1 MSDLPRYITDHLE
14 IFSIIGLENFQE
26 TCMKALQLK
35 DKLETIKKV
44 VERYTKNDKIDK
56 VLINQGINPSEIE
69 IDIKMFFNDL
79 QQKIIN
85 KVEVIRERYKGIEIE
100 SLDEDKYCRFRAMT
114 PDKYDN
120 TLLDY
125 MVSYIKSSK
134 EKAEETMKNMLDK
147 LTKMIEDLVNKKL
160 LDATILNE
168 IRNIHDLSKE
178 RILYLENY
186 IINNLYNKGINV
198 NGALKK
204 LLDEVSKVSNR
215 LGIESTIING
225 KNVYVSKIINE
236 ISKLD
241 ISNIRINQNDIKE
254 GMKDSEKIYEFFMHL
269 KEEMDRLGLILVE
282 IYNNK
287 CVREKY
293 GELVNLTKNMNQ
305 INAMMNQRIYDIDGE
320 IAMIINELRNIE
332 NIECEE
338 SSGLM
343 QT

>member
-1 MSDLPRYITDHLE
+1 
-14 IFSIIGLENFQE
+14 
-26 TCMKALQLK
+26 
-35 DKLETIKKV
+35 
-44 VERYTKNDKIDK
+44 
-56 VLINQGINPSEIE
+56 
-69 IDIKMFFNDL
+69 
-79 QQKIIN
+79 
-85 KVEVIRERYKGIEIE
+85 
-100 SLDEDKYCRFRAMT
+100 
-114 PDKYDN
+114 
-120 TLLDY
+120 
-125 MVSYIKSSK
+125 
-134 EKAEETMKNMLDK
+134 MKNMLDK

-178 RILYLENY
+178 RILHLENY

-332 NIECEE
+332 NIECE
-338 SSGLM
+338 
-343 QT
+343 